1 MTNDDALFRDKVLE
15 FIDVKWENVA
25 PDPPQSS
32 LTALMYTAAD
42 FRMKWDKTNE
52 HVKKI
57 IVLITNEESVNKIDA
72 PGLFG
77 KPKPKGGGHDTCT
90 DHSFADPHLVASQ
103 LTNGG
108 FGVITL
114 VGPSNR
120 AEATDQFPSIDVWM
134 IWDKYFSAMGIEYM
148 VFPIPIQNNDTKANP
163 EINKPVVDPIE
174 EVVEVVETTTVT
186 EEIYCH
192 VEWFEEVTISAMDAM
207 VVNSG
212 TQTSAE
218 LVSASG
224 QKRDCE
230 GLTKLQIVFVQ
241 DRSPM
246 FDIFVKELA
255 MMAKSIATGLQEMFP
270 EVEFGL
276 TTFSD
281 FHPALKDGSFASAP
295 IDKKLSCYERVQSL
309 SSNPATLVKTLEK
322 FENIPM
328 IDDGGDITQS
338 SLTAVLYT
346 AADKQMNW
354 ASKNETGIKKVI
366 FLITNM
372 DTVNEDEAP
381 KLVNKPK
388 PKGTGEETCFEHSYP
403 DTDFVGEFLK
413 NKGINVVALL
423 PTNNPIDLDV
433 VKLWVTHLNT
443 MGVKY
448 DIQAL
453 ETNHVLLNGL
463 RIR

>member
-1 MTNDDALFRDKVLE
+1 
-15 FIDVKWENVA
+15 
-25 PDPPQSS
+25 
-32 LTALMYTAAD
+32 
-42 FRMKWDKTNE
+42 
-52 HVKKI
+52 
-57 IVLITNEESVNKIDA
+57 
-72 PGLFG
+72 
-77 KPKPKGGGHDTCT
+77 
-90 DHSFADPHLVASQ
+90 
-103 LTNGG
+103 
-108 FGVITL
+108 
-114 VGPSNR
+114 
-120 AEATDQFPSIDVWM
+120 
-134 IWDKYFSAMGIEYM
+134 
-148 VFPIPIQNNDTKANP
+148 
-163 EINKPVVDPIE
+163 
-174 EVVEVVETTTVT
+174 
-186 EEIYCH
+186 
-192 VEWFEEVTISAMDAM
+192 
-207 VVNSG
+207 
-212 TQTSAE
+212 
-218 LVSASG
+218 
-224 QKRDCE
+224 
-230 GLTKLQIVFVQ
+230 
-241 DRSPM
+241 M

-281 FHPALKDGSFASAP
+281 FHPVLKDGSAASGP
-295 IDKKLSCYERVQSL
+295 IDKKLSCYERIQSL

-453 ETNHVLLNGL
+453 ETNHVPAGITE
-463 RIR
+463 RIADSVKVVSCEEAE

>member
-1 MTNDDALFRDKVLE
+1 
-15 FIDVKWENVA
+15 
-25 PDPPQSS
+25 
-32 LTALMYTAAD
+32 
-42 FRMKWDKTNE
+42 
-52 HVKKI
+52 
-57 IVLITNEESVNKIDA
+57 
-72 PGLFG
+72 
-77 KPKPKGGGHDTCT
+77 
-90 DHSFADPHLVASQ
+90 
-103 LTNGG
+103 
-108 FGVITL
+108 
-114 VGPSNR
+114 
-120 AEATDQFPSIDVWM
+120 
-134 IWDKYFSAMGIEYM
+134 
-148 VFPIPIQNNDTKANP
+148 
-163 EINKPVVDPIE
+163 
-174 EVVEVVETTTVT
+174 
-186 EEIYCH
+186 
-192 VEWFEEVTISAMDAM
+192 
-207 VVNSG
+207 
-212 TQTSAE
+212 
-218 LVSASG
+218 
-224 QKRDCE
+224 
-230 GLTKLQIVFVQ
+230 
-241 DRSPM
+241 M

-255 MMAKSIATGLQEMFP
+255 MMAKSIATGLQEIFP

-281 FHPALKDGSFASAP
+281 FHPVLKDGSAASGP
-295 IDKKLSCYERVQSL
+295 IDKKLSCYERIQSL

-354 ASKNETGIKKVI
+354 TSKNETGIKKVI

-381 KLVNKPK
+381 KLVKKPK

-403 DTDFVGEFLK
+403 RAYPTMSEHVTQVTGRTTGEFLK

-453 ETNHVLLNGL
+453 ETNHVPAGITE
-463 RIR
+463 RIADSVKVVSCEEAE